1 MTKKVSQ
8 RSKKQNG
15 KPLKKTYCS
24 RVKKTCNSATSPL
37 SHLEHGQL
45 GVEAVLAGVER
56 DRLEVDLL
64 VPELHPHGGGHAQ
77 QDVLALLQVL
87 PHGRALSRPLGK

>member
-1 MTKKVSQ
+1 MKNIKIKCAGIFALF
-8 RSKKQNG
+8 RAKF
-15 KPLKKTYCS
+15 L
-24 RVKKTCNSATSPL
+24 
-37 SHLEHGQL
+37 HLEHGQL
-45 GVEAVLAGVER
+45 CVESVLAGVER